1 MSYNMELILAT
12 GNKNKVAEM
21 QPLLPAHI
29 KVISLK
35 DVGFEGEIPE
45 DFDNLEDN
53 SFQKAKHIWDRYQT
67 NCLAEDT
74 GLFVPSLSGEPGV
87 YSARYAGP
95 QRNDADNIDLLL
107 HNLEMQTGRGAYFKT
122 VMTLILNGVAHQ
134 FSGILEGQILRKPQG
149 TAGFGYDPVFS
160 HEEGKSLAEIS
171 KEQKSAISHRGIA
184 LRKVIAFLEH
194 GHSQE
199 GE

>member
-1 MSYNMELILAT
+1 MSFSMELILAT

-21 QPLLPAHI
+21 QPLLPAAI

-35 DVGFEGEIPE
+35 DVGFEGDIPE

-53 SFQKAKHIWDRYQT
+53 SLQKAKHIWDRYQT

-74 GLFVPSLSGEPGV
+74 GLFVPSLGGEPGV

-95 QRNDADNIDLLL
+95 QRSDADNIELLL
-107 HNLEMQTGRGAYFKT
+107 QNLEKEADRGAYFKT
-122 VMTLILNGVAHQ
+122 VMTLILGGVAYQ
-134 FSGILEGQILRKPQG
+134 FSGVLEGQILHQAQG
-149 TAGFGYDPVFS
+149 TAGFGYDPIFS

-171 KEQKSAISHRGIA
+171 KEAKSQISHRGLA
-184 LRKVIAFLEH
+184 LRKVIAFLET
-194 GHSQE
+194 
-199 GE
+199 GEKA

>member
-1 MSYNMELILAT
+1 MSYSMELILAT

-29 KVISLK
+29 KVLSLK

-53 SFQKAKHIWDRYQT
+53 SLQKAKYIWDRYQT

-74 GLFVPSLSGEPGV
+74 GLFIPSLGGEPGV

-95 QRNDADNIDLLL
+95 QRSDADNIALLL
-107 HNLEMQTGRGAYFKT
+107 RNLEAQTDRGAYFKT
-122 VMTLILNGVAHQ
+122 VMTLILNGVAYQ
-134 FSGILEGQILRKPQG
+134 FNGVLGGQILQQAQG
-149 TAGFGYDPVFS
+149 NAGFGYDPIFS

-171 KEQKSAISHRGIA
+171 KAEKSQISHRGIA
-184 LRKVIAFLEH
+184 LKKVIAFLEQTQKQ
-194 GHSQE
+194 G
-199 GE
+199 

>member
-1 MSYNMELILAT
+1 MSFSMELILAT

-21 QPLLPAHI
+21 QPMLPEGI
-29 KVISLK
+29 KVLSLK
-35 DVGFEGEIPE
+35 DVDFEGDIPE

-53 SFQKAKHIWDRYQT
+53 SLQKAKHIWDRYQT

-74 GLFVPSLSGEPGV
+74 GLFVPALGGEPGV

-95 QRNDADNIDLLL
+95 QRSDADNIELLL
-107 HNLEMQTGRGAYFKT
+107 SKLEPHTDRNAYFKT

-134 FSGILEGQILRKPQG
+134 FSGVLEGQILHQAQG
-149 TAGFGYDPVFS
+149 TAGFGYDPIFS

-171 KEQKSAISHRGIA
+171 KEAKSHISHRGIA
-184 LRKVIAFLEH
+184 LRKVIAFLER
-194 GHSQE
+194 GT
-199 GE
+199 GA